1 MRLQQWRSQEREKN
15 NAMNTTVLIKP
26 LVTEKSMST
35 VSDGRY
41 TFAVAKTASKTDIK
55 NVLGKQFGVTITSVA
70 TSLVKGKTKRV
81 GARRQETT
89 VSSWK
94 KAVVTVKKGEKI
106 ALFEPATDDKK
117 DKKEKK
123 K

>member
-1 MRLQQWRSQEREKN
+1 
-15 NAMNTTVLIKP
+15 MNSVLIKP

-35 VSDGRY
+35 AGDGRY
-41 TFAVAKTASKTDIK
+41 TFAVAKKANKLDIK
-55 NVLGKQFGVTITSVA
+55 KAIGKQFSVTVVSVA
-70 TSLVKGKTKRV
+70 TSLLKGKTKRV
-81 GARRQETT
+81 GQRRQEIT

-94 KAVVTVKKGEKI
+94 RAIVTVKKGEKI
-106 ALFEPATDDKK
+106 SLFEPATP

>member
-1 MRLQQWRSQEREKN
+1 
-15 NAMNTTVLIKP
+15 MNTTILIKP

-35 VSDGRY
+35 VGDGRY

-55 NVLGKQFGVTITSVA
+55 NILGKQFGVTITSVA

-81 GARRQETT
+81 GARRQEIT

-106 ALFEPATDDKK
+106 SLFEPAAD